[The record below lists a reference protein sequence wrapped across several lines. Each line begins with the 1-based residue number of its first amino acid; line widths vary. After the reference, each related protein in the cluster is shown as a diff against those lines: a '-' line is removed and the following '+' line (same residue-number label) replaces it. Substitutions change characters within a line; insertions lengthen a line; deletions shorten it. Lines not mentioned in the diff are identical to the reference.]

1 MSTPLYAAKCFW
13 PGVTE
18 RALARAA
25 AVAATAAHAGYRG
38 SLLFPEDELALC
50 LFDAATRAAVRRT
63 TERAGIPCERV
74 MKSLWLPHPSQKE
87 DTAP

>member
-1 MSTPLYAAKCFW
+1 MSTPLYVAKCFW

-18 RALARAA
+18 LVLARAA

-38 SLLFPEDELALC
+38 SLLFLEDELALC

-74 MKSLWLPHPSQKE
+74 MNSLWLPHPSQKD
-87 DTAP
+87 DTAQ

>member
-74 MKSLWLPHPSQKE
+74 MNSVWLPHPSQKE

>member
-1 MSTPLYAAKCFW
+1 
-13 PGVTE
+13 VTE
-18 RALARAA
+18 LALARAA

-63 TERAGIPCERV
+63 TEPAGIPCERV
-74 MKSLWLPHPSQKE
+74 MNSLWLPHPSQKE